1 MAAGPARR
9 VVLAAS
15 AALPMLLAGCKGLAV
30 LAAPPAPPAGVA
42 LLQDAI
48 SAEQLMIAR
57 YQASIRA
64 LDASRPDLLPVLR
77 PLLAQH
83 RAHLAQLRSRLVIP
97 AGAAASGSPAPPAL
111 RPSAV
116 PAGPRQ
122 AVEFLQAAE
131 RAAAA
136 RLLRQ
141 LESAPPSLAQLMASI
156 SASEATHVPVLAAAG
171 LPR

>member
-15 AALPMLLAGCKGLAV
+15 AALPLLLAGCKSLAV
-30 LAAPPAPPAGVA
+30 LAAPPATPAGVA

-57 YQASIRA
+57 YEASIRA
-64 LDASRPDLLPVLR
+64 LDGSRPDLLPVLR

-97 AGAAASGSPAPPAL
+97 AGAAAAASPAPGP
-111 RPSAV
+111 RPSAA
-116 PAGPRQ
+116 PAGPGQ

>member
-15 AALPMLLAGCKGLAV
+15 AALPLLLAGCKGLAV
-30 LAAPPAPPAGVA
+30 LGAPPAPPAGVA

-57 YQASIRA
+57 YEASIRA
-64 LDASRPDLLPVLR
+64 LGGSAPDLLPVLR

-97 AGAAASGSPAPPAL
+97 AGAAAAASPAPAP

-116 PAGPRQ
+116 PAGPGQ

-141 LESAPPSLAQLMASI
+141 LLTAPPSLAQLMASI
-156 SASEATHVPVLAAAG
+156 SACEATHVPVLAAAG
-171 LPR
+171 LAR